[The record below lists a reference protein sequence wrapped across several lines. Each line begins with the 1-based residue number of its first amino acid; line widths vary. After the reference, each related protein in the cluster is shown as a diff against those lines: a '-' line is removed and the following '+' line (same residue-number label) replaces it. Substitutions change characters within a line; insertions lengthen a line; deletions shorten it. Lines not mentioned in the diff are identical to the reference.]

1 MVTLTRIEEQLK
13 RIGCNFRFWG
23 RAEVKEL
30 ANILL
35 PDEIIAGCTNGRY
48 EGGFALLCV
57 TNMRLLLVDRKP
69 MFLTLEDIRFD
80 MIAEIDYGSR
90 IFDNTIRVVTPTR
103 TLDFRS
109 WNGQRLRS
117 ILDYTQQRI
126 VEIRQ
131 PFFAQQFQSSQRQQ
145 AQAPAVG
152 GLAMR
157 ASSAYRRRFDP
168 YASIPF
174 LMRRSTLPRFY

>member
-1 MVTLTRIEEQLK
+1 MVTLSYVEERLK

-35 PDEIIAGCTNGRY
+35 PEEIIAGCTNGRY
-48 EGGFALLCV
+48 EGGFALLTV

-69 MFLTLEDIRFD
+69 MFLMLEDLRFD
-80 MIAEIDYGSR
+80 MIAELDYSAR
-90 IFDNTIRVVTPTR
+90 LFDATMRVLTPTR
-103 TLDFRS
+103 TLVFRARNS
-109 WNGQRLRS
+109 QRLRA

-126 VEIRQ
+126 AEIRQ
-131 PFFAQQFQSSQRQQ
+131 PHLVQQLQPSFKQQ
-145 AQAPAVG
+145 YQAPAVG

-157 ASSAYRRRFDP
+157 ASLAYRWTLNP
-168 YASIPF
+168 YAGVPM
-174 LMRRSTLPRFY
+174 LLRRKSLHRSY